1 MSPRDACVELAR
13 KLGIDAA
20 AVIERWEERAAIRE
34 YEAGQMREDAEREAF
49 EDVRAELEAGLG

>member
-20 AVIERWEERAAIRE
+20 GVIERWEERAAVRQ
-34 YEAGQMREDAEREAF
+34 YDGGQTRQDAERDAF
-49 EDVRAELEAGLG
+49 EDVRAELGG